1 MLEPTI
7 PKVTRS
13 AIRNRS
19 SFDLLVIPDA
29 QTSEVLHSE
38 TEPGLYRIVSMR
50 VNFGFAVVLAEPN
63 VLTKLELPSTEDDE
77 EEPSESDPTQQVENE
92 EGAPNAEAGNEEESD
107 DILQKPDRAGPPRL
121 PADFYY
127 EPEKVQ
133 AKPTTTD
140 EKIFPMNT
148 LSM

>member
-1 MLEPTI
+1 M
-7 PKVTRS
+7 
-13 AIRNRS
+13 
-19 SFDLLVIPDA
+19 
-29 QTSEVLHSE
+29 
-38 TEPGLYRIVSMR
+38 VS
-50 VNFGFAVVLAEPN
+50 FGFVVVVAEPN
-63 VLTKLELPSTEDDE
+63 VLTKLELPSMEDDE
-77 EEPSESDPTQQVENE
+77 EEPTEASESDPTQQAENE
-92 EGAPNAEAGNEEESD
+92 EAAPNADAANEEESD
-107 DILQKPDRAGPPRL
+107 DILQKPDRASPPRL